1 MTLLDLLFTTNYLDA
16 MPDQL
21 YDMLPVIMLF
31 GSLFVFLVLGVPI
44 AFSIGFSSLLTIFL
58 HFPIDKAAVL
68 TTQNLLGGLDNFGL
82 LALPFFIFAGNLMN
96 SGGIA
101 KRLIQFAMLIGGKL
115 PGSLCHV
122 NVIANMMFGSLSGSA
137 TASAAAVGGLMGP
150 MQDEKKYPKAFSTA
164 VNIAS
169 CPTGLLIPPSNVLI
183 LYALVSTSSVQYL
196 FLAGYIPGIIMGLCV
211 MLGVYIFGKRYGVPI
226 ETIKSEQSVV
236 KTILDAIPSLL
247 MLIVIM
253 GGIIGGVFT
262 ATEASAIAVVYSLS
276 LGFIYREIKIKDLSG
291 IVVNS
296 VVITA
301 IVLFMIATSSAMSWA
316 MAYSDI
322 PTFIAN
328 FVLDFSDDPIAILIL
343 INIIFLVIGTF
354 MDMAPA
360 ILIFTPIL
368 LPIVV
373 LIGMDPIHFGVMMV
387 FNFSI
392 GICTPP
398 VGTALF
404 VGCSVSDTKLG
415 DVIPKLLPL
424 YFFLILG
431 LTLIVSFPELSM
443 WLPRFAGYLGQ

>member
-1 MTLLDLLFTTNYLDA
+1 
-16 MPDQL
+16 MPDL
-21 YDMLPVIMLF
+21 VYDMLPVVVLF
-31 GSLFVFLVLGVPI
+31 GTLFVFLVLGVPI
-44 AFSIGFSSLLTIFL
+44 AFSIGLSSLLTIFL
-58 HFPIDKAAVL
+58 HFSIDKAAIL
-68 TTQNLLGGLDNFGL
+68 TSQQLLGGLDNFGL

-101 KRLIQFAMLIGGKL
+101 KRLINFAMLIGGKL

-150 MQDEKKYPKAFSTA
+150 MQDEKKYPKAFSSA

-169 CPTGLLIPPSNVLI
+169 CPSGLLIPPSNVLI

-211 MLGVYIFGKRYGVPI
+211 MLGVYFFGKRFGVPA
-226 ETIKSEQSVV
+226 ETIKLEQPVL
-236 KTILDAIPSLL
+236 KTIFDAVPSLL
-247 MLIVIM
+247 MLVIIM
-253 GGIIGGVFT
+253 GGIVGGIFT
-262 ATEASAIAVVYSLS
+262 ATEASAIAVVYSLI
-276 LGFIYREIKIKDLSG
+276 LGFAYREIKVKDLSN

-296 VVITA
+296 VIITA

-328 FVLDFSDDPIAILIL
+328 FVLNFSDNPIAILIL
-343 INIIFLVIGTF
+343 INIIFLIVGTF
-354 MDMAPA
+354 MDMSPA
-360 ILIFTPIL
+360 ILIFTPIM
-368 LPIVV
+368 LPIATF
-373 LIGMDPIHFGVMMV
+373 IGMDPIHFGVMMV

-404 VGCSVSDTKLG
+404 VGCSVSGSKLG
-415 DVIPKLLPL
+415 EVVPRLIPL
-424 YFFLILG
+424 YALILLG
-431 LTLIVSFPELSM
+431 LTVVVAFPSLSM
-443 WLPRFAGYLGQ
+443 WLPRLAGYNG

>member
-1 MTLLDLLFTTNYLDA
+1 
-16 MPDQL
+16 MPDL
-21 YDMLPVIMLF
+21 VYDMLPVVVLF
-31 GSLFVFLVLGVPI
+31 GTLFVFLVLGVPI
-44 AFSIGFSSLLTIFL
+44 AFSIGLSSLLTIFL
-58 HFPIDKAAVL
+58 HFSIDKAAIL
-68 TTQNLLGGLDNFGL
+68 TSQQLLGGLDNFGL

-101 KRLIQFAMLIGGKL
+101 KRLINFAMLIGGKL

-150 MQDEKKYPKAFSTA
+150 MQDEKKYPKAFSSA

-169 CPTGLLIPPSNVLI
+169 CPSGLLIPPSNVLI

-211 MLGVYIFGKRYGVPI
+211 MLGVYFFGKRFGVPA
-226 ETIKSEQSVV
+226 ETIKLEQPVL
-236 KTILDAIPSLL
+236 KTIFDAVPSLL
-247 MLIVIM
+247 MLVIIM
-253 GGIIGGVFT
+253 GGIVGGIFT
-262 ATEASAIAVVYSLS
+262 ATEASAIAVVYSLV
-276 LGFIYREIKIKDLSG
+276 LGFAYREIKVKDLSN

-296 VVITA
+296 VIITA

-328 FVLDFSDDPIAILIL
+328 FVLNFSDNPIAILIL
-343 INIIFLVIGTF
+343 INIIFLIVGTF
-354 MDMAPA
+354 MDMSPA
-360 ILIFTPIL
+360 ILIFTPIM
-368 LPIVV
+368 LPIATF
-373 LIGMDPIHFGVMMV
+373 IGMDPIHFGVMMV

-404 VGCSVSDTKLG
+404 VGCSVSGSKLG
-415 DVIPKLLPL
+415 EVVPKLIPL
-424 YFFLILG
+424 YALILLG
-431 LTLIVSFPELSM
+431 LTVVVAFPSLSM
-443 WLPRFAGYLGQ
+443 WLPRLAGYNG

>member
-1 MTLLDLLFTTNYLDA
+1 
-16 MPDQL
+16 MPDL
-21 YDMLPVIMLF
+21 VYDMLPVVVLF
-31 GSLFVFLVLGVPI
+31 GTLFVFLVLGVPI
-44 AFSIGFSSLLTIFL
+44 AFSIGLSSLLTVFL
-58 HFPIDKAAVL
+58 HFSIDKAAIL
-68 TTQNLLGGLDNFGL
+68 TSQQLLGGLDNFGL

-101 KRLIQFAMLIGGKL
+101 KRLINFAMLIGGKL

-150 MQDEKKYPKAFSTA
+150 MQDEKKYPKAFSSA

-169 CPTGLLIPPSNVLI
+169 CPSGLLIPPSNVLI

-211 MLGVYIFGKRYGVPI
+211 MLGVYFFGKRFGVPA
-226 ETIKSEQSVV
+226 ETIKLEQPVL
-236 KTILDAIPSLL
+236 KTIFDAVPSLL
-247 MLIVIM
+247 MLVIIM
-253 GGIIGGVFT
+253 GGIVGGIFT
-262 ATEASAIAVVYSLS
+262 ATEASAIAVVYSLV
-276 LGFIYREIKIKDLSG
+276 LGFAYREIKVKDLSN

-296 VVITA
+296 VIITA

-328 FVLDFSDDPIAILIL
+328 FVLNFSDNPIAILIL
-343 INIIFLVIGTF
+343 INIIFLIVGTF
-354 MDMAPA
+354 MDMSPA
-360 ILIFTPIL
+360 ILIFTPIM
-368 LPIVV
+368 LPIATF
-373 LIGMDPIHFGVMMV
+373 IGMDPIHFGVMMV

-404 VGCSVSDTKLG
+404 VGCSVSGSKLG
-415 DVIPKLLPL
+415 EVVPKLIPL
-424 YFFLILG
+424 YALILLG
-431 LTLIVSFPELSM
+431 LTVVVAFPSLSM
-443 WLPRFAGYLGQ
+443 WLPRLAGYNG